1 MANFIRQYFFAPWS
15 NRNFERFEALFENE
29 SKTFPK
35 NLARKFRKF
44 LKYLNKFYFSDNAP
58 FSPGFYPYFDL
69 ITETGNFSTSTNAL
83 ESINRQLKR
92 ASGSGFLSFSK
103 SCRVLRD
110 FKTNYLLLHED
121 RVSNDNLNRRKKST
135 LIREQQLETI
145 LEDFSSLNPEQQL
158 NSVIKFSYKI
168 GTIEKFVDLSQNLEN
183 SEKYLISTATTE
195 EELDDTIYQTFC
207 DSDSE
212 LDSDP
217 ESDSE
222 SEF

>member
-1 MANFIRQYFFAPWS
+1 MLNTGQYLLKVVSNFFLPISTLKILDQEYCH
-15 NRNFERFEALFENE
+15 FE
-29 SKTFPK
+29 
-35 NLARKFRKF
+35 
-44 LKYLNKFYFSDNAP
+44 
-58 FSPGFYPYFDL
+58 
-69 ITETGNFSTSTNAL
+69 I
-83 ESINRQLKR
+83 
-92 ASGSGFLSFSK
+92 GFLSFSK

-183 SEKYLISTATTE
+183 SEKYFISTATTE

>member
-1 MANFIRQYFFAPWS
+1 MTNCWNFYDPLAICSDPISETFIHLDEETAN
-15 NRNFERFEALFENE
+15 N
-29 SKTFPK
+29 
-35 NLARKFRKF
+35 
-44 LKYLNKFYFSDNAP
+44 
-58 FSPGFYPYFDL
+58 
-69 ITETGNFSTSTNAL
+69 
-83 ESINRQLKR
+83 
-92 ASGSGFLSFSK
+92 
-103 SCRVLRD
+103 
-110 FKTNYLLLHED
+110 LLLHED

-183 SEKYLISTATTE
+183 SEKYFISTATTE